1 MLCQTFAQHT
11 GHACSVA
18 LCWIT
23 ARLAPVTLQ
32 ASDVRQQ
39 TAAIV
44 LYMHNWGLFKLCFS
58 SNVT

>member
-1 MLCQTFAQHT
+1 MLCSF
-11 GHACSVA
+11 V
-18 LCWIT
+18 
-23 ARLAPVTLQ
+23 LAPVTLQ